1 MGISVDMHIYDYFGL
16 VKQVKA
22 VVEDNEERI
31 PEGRTVDEFVEK
43 VLPEFGVRSAD
54 KFITLWN
61 ECTEEYNAGV
71 ELFRAV
77 ELYFNV
83 KNVFL
88 GGYDYFSGVNASEV
102 LDKLGLEAYGE
113 DVW

>member
-1 MGISVDMHIYDYFGL
+1 MGVSIDMHIYDYFEL
-16 VKQVKA
+16 VKQIKA
-22 VVEDNEERI
+22 VVEENEDRI

-61 ECTEEYNAGV
+61 ERTEDYNAGV

-83 KNVFL
+83 EDVFL
-88 GGYDYFSGVNASEV
+88 DGYGYFSGANASEV
-102 LDKLGLEAYGE
+102 LEELGLEAYGE
-113 DVW
+113 DIW